1 MDKELINEIRRL
13 LNFMEEFDSLV
24 AKAQKESDTECEE
37 ELYGHLSAAEE
48 RLRGCVGRLLGDV
61 IAQLSQVNFPRSNSA
76 YSCTN
81 IACRCEFPQMAS
93 RISSL

>member
-24 AKAQKESDTECEE
+24 AKAKKESDPECEE

-48 RLRGCVGRLLGDV
+48 RLRDCVGRLLGDV
-61 IAQLSQVNFPRSNSA
+61 IGESKAAENAEYTYDGMPF
-76 YSCTN
+76 
-81 IACRCEFPQMAS
+81 
-93 RISSL
+93 

>member
-24 AKAQKESDTECEE
+24 AKAKKESDPEWEE

-48 RLRGCVGRLLGDV
+48 RLRDCVGRLLGDV
-61 IAQLSQVNFPRSNSA
+61 IGESKAAENAEYTFDGMP
-76 YSCTN
+76 
-81 IACRCEFPQMAS
+81 F
-93 RISSL
+93 

>member
-24 AKAQKESDTECEE
+24 AKAQKESDTE
-37 ELYGHLSAAEE
+37 LYGHLSAAEE

-61 IAQLSQVNFPRSNSA
+61 IGESKTAEDAEYTFDGMP
-76 YSCTN
+76 Y
-81 IACRCEFPQMAS
+81 
-93 RISSL
+93 

>member
-24 AKAQKESDTECEE
+24 ATAQKESDTECEE

-48 RLRGCVGRLLGDV
+48 RLRDCVGRLLGDV
-61 IAQLSQVNFPRSNSA
+61 IGESKTAEDAEYTFDGMP
-76 YSCTN
+76 Y
-81 IACRCEFPQMAS
+81 
-93 RISSL
+93 